1 MNLYS
6 YFWDGGIWNVYAE
19 TLDEARQLVF
29 DIDRIPYDI
38 IRIDN
43 VYMEV
48 TNAEEIKTVKSK
60 QSIAV
65 VCQADAGQTSGHE
78 AKGLERLV
86 V

>member
-60 QSIAV
+60 QGIAV
-65 VCQADAGQTSGHE
+65 VCQADAGQASRHE